1 MTTALKPGWALM
13 HASVYE
19 EIPFYLHLTAG
30 AFQRVYPAELKK
42 TKNHRLLAETSQI
55 NIVSIK

>member
-1 MTTALKPGWALM
+1 MTAALKPGWALM

-19 EIPFYLHLTAG
+19 EMPLYLLLTAG

-42 TKNHRLLAETSQI
+42 TKKQRLLAETSQI
-55 NIVSIK
+55 NVLSIK